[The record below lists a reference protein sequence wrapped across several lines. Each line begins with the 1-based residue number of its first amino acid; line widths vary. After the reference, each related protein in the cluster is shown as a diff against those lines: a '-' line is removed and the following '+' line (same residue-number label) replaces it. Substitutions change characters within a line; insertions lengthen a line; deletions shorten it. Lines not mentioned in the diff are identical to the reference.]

1 MTGALSVPPIDLA
14 LSKSQSKSSK
24 TFLHEL
30 INKLNLPKQLFV
42 HGFLCVSYFGESKH
56 EWDPSP
62 FCQCPHR
69 TKRTV
74 GIWNGKYRSRRQV
87 DTALKDEVVNS
98 RPVVMEVQSFR
109 QTLLGLVQPRIFL
122 RLSNFQ
128 HVDCLC
134 RNLAFGLVWWEGED
148 FRLGISRLNTGLP
161 CSPATATFMSFAIL
175 RCKINDGRQP
185 SSSSS

>member
-1 MTGALSVPPIDLA
+1 MNETLVPSVNVLTGQRGQLA
-14 LSKSQSKSSK
+14 YEMAN
-24 TFLHEL
+24 TDPED
-30 INKLNLPKQLFV
+30 KL
-42 HGFLCVSYFGESKH
+42 
-56 EWDPSP
+56 
-62 FCQCPHR
+62 
-69 TKRTV
+69 T
-74 GIWNGKYRSRRQV
+74 
-87 DTALKDEVVNS
+87 LKDEVVNS

-109 QTLLGLVQPRIFL
+109 QTLLGLVQLRIFL

-175 RCKINDGRQP
+175 RCKINDRRQP